1 MEKAGAMIERGYV
14 AEVTEDGYRIQSDTR
29 YGVLTPALKG
39 LTNDTYAAGEIV
51 YYFMFCDG
59 RGMIIGRAE

>member
-1 MEKAGAMIERGYV
+1 MIERGYV

-29 YGVLTPALKG
+29 YGVMTPALKG
-39 LTNDTYAAGEIV
+39 LDGTAYAAGEIV
-51 YYFMFCDG
+51 YYFMFSDG